1 MPTEQRGRKH
11 TLGVIYTTHGALQS
25 VMTGAY
31 RCRMATDE
39 AYRAACIELFSRLWA
54 ELEQLCSSRE
64 QAELL
69 RLEIHLLGEAV
80 ESTRWRLILDDAQ
93 RQGVTAALQDVLH
106 ALEKQA
112 EAASATLTAQ
122 NRLLDAVHFHW
133 DEACTPPQR
142 LRPTGS

>member
-1 MPTEQRGRKH
+1 
-11 TLGVIYTTHGALQS
+11 
-25 VMTGAY
+25 
-31 RCRMATDE
+31 
-39 AYRAACIELFSRLWA
+39 
-54 ELEQLCSSRE
+54 
-64 QAELL
+64 
-69 RLEIHLLGEAV
+69 V